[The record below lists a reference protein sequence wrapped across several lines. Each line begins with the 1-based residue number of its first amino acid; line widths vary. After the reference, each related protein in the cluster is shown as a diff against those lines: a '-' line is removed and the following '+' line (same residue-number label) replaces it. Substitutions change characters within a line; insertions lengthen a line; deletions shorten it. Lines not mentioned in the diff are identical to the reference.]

1 MPNTKS
7 EANDE
12 LKRHQ
17 KVVATTDLIGVP
29 AGTKGKVLL
38 VNGIGPW
45 IRYRVLFENNVER
58 GNVLRSEIE
67 PR

>member
-1 MPNTKS
+1 MPKT
-7 EANDE
+7 EATNQ

-17 KVVATTDLIGVP
+17 KVVAATDLIGVP
-29 AGTKGKVLL
+29 AGTKGKILL

-45 IRYRVLFENNVER
+45 IRYRVLFENKAER
-58 GNVLRSEIE
+58 GNVLRSEIK